1 MPSGS
6 LGLNLVDAD
15 QCRAFVAEVDLDEA
29 FVIEHAH
36 DPACPRRITVVV
48 LDAVAFGVA
57 AQWGVVRVLVR
68 RAGKAEPL
76 AGQRPAP
83 RIEGR
88 RRRVLGD
95 PVRQFQLTLELVVLV
110 VGDAVAEVALVL
122 LLEHALER
130 SWVHEV
136 SLVQG
141 VPWGSAH
148 FVFLWTWLPAAFG
161 RPAPS
166 GAGKRPGAASGA
178 AEPRTASRSR
188 CCGRTSSTSGTCRCG
203 P

>member
-6 LGLNLVDAD
+6 LGLDLVDAD
-15 QCRAFVAEVDLDEA
+15 ECRALVAEVDLDEA

-36 DPACPRRITVVV
+36 DPDCPRRITVVV

-83 RIEGR
+83 RIERR

-95 PVRQFQLTLELVVLV
+95 PVRQFELALELVVLV
-110 VGDAVAEVALVL
+110 VRDAVAEVTLVL
-122 LLEHALER
+122 LFEHALER
-130 SWVHEV
+130 SWMHED

-141 VPWGSAH
+141 APWA
-148 FVFLWTWLPAAFG
+148 
-161 RPAPS
+161 APS
-166 GAGKRPGAASGA
+166 CS
-178 AEPRTASRSR
+178 
-188 CCGRTSSTSGTCRCG
+188 C
-203 P
+203 